1 MRNHRDFYI
10 EQIIE
15 SVHAI
20 KRELSAWHAGSEA
33 AVCGGRG
40 RPAITAAQWSALAA
54 VSKNGRMNI
63 GELAKT
69 LGVSHSAATQ
79 LSDELVQKGYLT
91 RLESAADRR
100 VQTLELTVRTKRHIS
115 RMRAGI
121 ADYFARV
128 FAVLSDDELAAFAAL
143 SKKIAHKN
151 AHEPKP

>member
-1 MRNHRDFYI
+1 MHKDRDFYI

-20 KRELSAWHAGSEA
+20 KRELSAWHTGGGA
-33 AVCGGRG
+33 AACGGRD
-40 RPAITAAQWSALAA
+40 RPAITAAQWGALAA
-54 VSKNGRMNI
+54 VSKSGRMNI
-63 GELAKT
+63 GELAKA

-79 LSDELVQKGYLT
+79 LSDELVQKGYLV

-100 VQTLELTVRTKRHIS
+100 VQTLELTDRTKRHIG

-121 ADYFARV
+121 ASYFAQV
-128 FAVLSDDELAAFAAL
+128 FAVLSDDELASFAAL

-151 AHEPKP
+151 ARGPKL